1 MKLLNQLG
9 WRHYASKQSNLVGGE
24 RLGRVRRVDRGEV
37 DVLTE
42 KGELRV
48 VSDSQRTTIGLAPA
62 TGDWVEVVDDPDIG
76 LRIETILPRYSAI
89 TRRDPAEEEKEQVLA
104 SNVDFVGIACSV
116 DRPVNIAK
124 IERFLVLA
132 QDSGAIPLLLLT
144 KVDQGVSQDWSELEQ
159 DITDVAIIQTS
170 VLTGTGIGE
179 VQNLLSPD
187 KTLVLLGESGVG
199 KSSLVNELVG
209 ETVQQTTEV
218 RSRDSKGRH
227 TTIARELVLLP
238 TGGALIDTPGIR
250 GIGLWDAKEA
260 LDRVFSEISQVA
272 SDCRFSDCTHQVEP
286 DCAIQAAIQK
296 REINPQRLERYI
308 RLANELDEQRERL
321 TFQRRKSK

>member
-1 MKLLNQLG
+1 
-9 WRHYASKQSNLVGGE
+9 
-24 RLGRVRRVDRGEV
+24 
-37 DVLTE
+37 
-42 KGELRV
+42 RV

-104 SNVDFVGIACSV
+104 SNVDFVGITCSV

-124 IERFLVLA
+124 IERFLVLT

-144 KVDQGVSQDWSELEQ
+144 KVDQGVSQDWSQLEQ
-159 DITDVAIIQTS
+159 DIRDVAIIQTS
-170 VLTGTGIGE
+170 VLTGTGLGE

-209 ETVQQTTEV
+209 EAVQETTEV

-238 TGGALIDTPGIR
+238 TGGALIDTPGVR
-250 GIGLWDAKEA
+250 GIGLWDAKDA
-260 LDRVFSEISQVA
+260 LDKVFSEISQVA
-272 SDCRFSDCTHQVEP
+272 SNCRFSDCTHQVEP

-308 RLANELDEQRERL
+308 RLANELDEQQERL